1 MNGTND
7 ESSNADPPA
16 LADRYKAR
24 DADDGSVEIYDAK
37 NDAAWIRSDYTLV
50 LDSPN

>member
-1 MNGTND
+1 
-7 ESSNADPPA
+7 
-16 LADRYKAR
+16 
-24 DADDGSVEIYDAK
+24 VEIYDAK